1 MSSATKLRLRSKKN
15 LWPYLLI
22 TPALAVIL
30 LILGFPVFRL
40 ITLSF
45 QQFGLAEI
53 VSGIPT
59 WVGFE
64 NFQALLKDPEFWI
77 VLRRTFIFTFAMVAA
92 SIVIGAWLAH
102 LMLRMNTYFD
112 GF

>member
-1 MSSATKLRLRSKKN
+1 MSSAAKLRLGPKKN

-64 NFQALLKDPEFWI
+64 NFQALLK
-77 VLRRTFIFTFAMVAA
+77 
-92 SIVIGAWLAH
+92 G
-102 LMLRMNTYFD
+102 
-112 GF
+112 